1 LKETVMK
8 QISCLFYDIS
18 NEKENCINLT
28 PGKAMKTQDA
38 AIGDDEWS
46 EAVDKFLGYTH
57 H

>member
-1 LKETVMK
+1 MK